1 MTRSYNRSSS
11 RAPPLLPPRESRQ
24 RQAGGTWNPKY
35 FPSPAPSPINSP
47 KSPSKSTGAQAA
59 DRAAIVRRKRDN
71 RGGHGTLPRLPH
83 GLRERGS
90 GVNQIPIAQRVT
102 FGGEKTGQGVS
113 DSCGTVPVSVAKP
126 LPPKST
132 IYRKVQPKIQAINV
146 SNDSDKENMDP
157 NPIKPN
163 IRAQAKSKPKASP
176 KPKPKLTGDA
186 LIKAG
191 FTNPRLRAVF
201 GGKKFVEKK
210 SRVCDMQL
218 KMGLKR
224 VLK

>member
-11 RAPPLLPPRESRQ
+11 RAPPLLPPREPRQ
-24 RQAGGTWNPKY
+24 RQAGGTWNPKD

-47 KSPSKSTGAQAA
+47 KSPGKSTGAQAA

-102 FGGEKTGQGVS
+102 FGDGKTGQGVS

-132 IYRKVQPKIQAINV
+132 IYRK
-146 SNDSDKENMDP
+146 P
-157 NPIKPN
+157 NP
-163 IRAQAKSKPKASP
+163 RPKLSTSPTIATRRTWILIPSSPTLEP
-176 KPKPKLTGDA
+176 KPSPSPSSHPSPSPNSLATRSLKPASRTRACAPYSGGRSL
-186 LIKAG
+186 LRRRAG
-191 FTNPRLRAVF
+191 FVIC
-201 GGKKFVEKK
+201 
-210 SRVCDMQL
+210 S
-218 KMGLKR
+218 
-224 VLK
+224 